1 MMTPGKKIQSL
12 TFIIAFLLVTN
23 SVMILFFIFSKP
35 CKPVPPPKDEN
46 VVATFL
52 QKELGFDEWQMNS
65 YQKLKKDDF
74 DRARP
79 AFDELRHAKITFYEN
94 IYDNSV
100 HDSLVNKSASF
111 IGKKQKAVDLLMLK
125 HFKNVRNLCT
135 EQQLPKFDSLFKNV
149 IAKIT
154 SGKFKKKQE

>member
-1 MMTPGKKIQSL
+1 MMTTQKKIRSL
-12 TFIIAFLLVTN
+12 AFIIAFLLVTN
-23 SVMILFFIFSKP
+23 IVMLLFFIFSKP
-35 CKPVPPPKDEN
+35 CTPVPPPKDEN

-52 QKELGFDEWQMNS
+52 QNDIGFDEQQMKS

-79 AFDELRHAKITFYEN
+79 AFDALRHAKITFYEN
-94 IYDNSV
+94 IYDNTTP
-100 HDSLVNKSASF
+100 DSLVNKSASF

-135 EQQLPKFDSLFKNV
+135 GQQLAKFDSLFKNV

-154 SGKFKKKQE
+154 SGKFRKKQE